1 MSAPAGPGAGDATA
15 PPERSTPSTEGIH
28 IRWLA
33 GSERSAAGEIWQAL
47 EARIDGGGLACSW
60 DWTSVWLDHYGDVVP
75 HRFAVGMAG
84 DAACAVA
91 LVTSGVGRSRGP
103 FKLRTVH
110 LGTAGEPRG
119 EGVFVE
125 YNRVLVD
132 PDQRAAFAD
141 ALMRELR
148 EDPSWHQLELDGFT
162 PEDAEAFLRAEPLL
176 VARRAD
182 SPTMELHR
190 EEAEGGEILAAF
202 KSSTRTKVRRSLKGL
217 GGEVEGEWAETTEEA
232 LDILAE
238 LVDLHQ
244 RRWTDAGE
252 PGAFASARF
261 GEFHRAVVER
271 MLPKGAVV
279 LFRVSSGTATVGCL
293 YGFVER
299 GRLLLYQTG
308 VASYEDRQIRPIFV
322 ACALCMQAA
331 SDRGLEEFDFLV
343 GDSPHKRELS
353 TTSRELVWATGRR
366 PALRW
371 RLLDALARIRDR
383 LRGG

>member
-1 MSAPAGPGAGDATA
+1 M
-15 PPERSTPSTEGIH
+15 R

-33 GSERSAAGEIWQAL
+33 GSERGAAGEIWQTL

-84 DAACAVA
+84 DAACAVV
-91 LVTSGVGRSRGP
+91 LVTGGIGRSRGP

-132 PDQRAAFAD
+132 PDHRAAFAD
-141 ALMRELR
+141 ALMRDLR
-148 EDPSWHQLELDGFT
+148 EDPSWHQLELDGFA

-176 VARRAD
+176 EYRRVPC
-182 SPTMELHR
+182 PTMDLRSVES
-190 EEAEGGEILAAF
+190 AERSVLAAL
-202 KSSTRTKVRRSLKGL
+202 KSATRRKVRRSLEGL
-217 GGEVEGEWAETTEEA
+217 GEIETEWADTPEQA
-232 LDILAE
+232 LDILDE
-238 LVDLHQ
+238 LMQLHQ
-244 RRWTDAGE
+244 RRWTSVGE
-252 PGAFASARF
+252 SGVFASPRF
-261 GEFHRAVVER
+261 ADFHRELIPR
-271 MLPKGAVV
+271 LLPKSAVI
-279 LFRVSSGTATVGCL
+279 LFRVRARGETVGCL
-293 YGFVER
+293 YHFVER
-299 GRLLLYQTG
+299 GRVLFYQSG
-308 VASYEDRQIRPIFV
+308 LAPFSNRQITPGFV
-322 ACALCMQAA
+322 AFASCMQACLE
-331 SDRGLEEFDFLV
+331 RGLTEYDFLG
-343 GDSPHKRELS
+343 GDSRYKRDLS
-353 TTSRELVWATGRR
+353 TTTRELVWATGRR